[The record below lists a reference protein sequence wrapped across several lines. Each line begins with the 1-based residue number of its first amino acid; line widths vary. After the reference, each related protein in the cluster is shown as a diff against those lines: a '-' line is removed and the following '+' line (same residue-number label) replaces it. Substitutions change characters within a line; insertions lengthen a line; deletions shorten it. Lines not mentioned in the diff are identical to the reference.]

1 MTPGKIIYTNEQMRG
16 DLQEIIRQMT
26 TEGFAPDV
34 VVGIARG
41 GLVPATMLS
50 HYLGKPLMV
59 INYSLRDN
67 KVTQVSEVND
77 LIQLIK
83 QAQKILIVDDICD
96 SGETLAKIM
105 TEVSE
110 SRELKGSFNVNY
122 DGWEERVK
130 SAVLWNNVSQDKF
143 EADYV
148 GREISRAE
156 DERWVIFPYEEWW
169 KA

>member
-1 MTPGKIIYTNEQMRG
+1 MTEKLIYTNEQMRG

-26 TEGFAPDV
+26 TDGFMPDV

-67 KVTQVSEVND
+67 KVSQTSEIADFGATVVKG
-77 LIQLIK
+77 LSVLV
-83 QAQKILIVDDICD
+83 VDDICD
-96 SGETLAKIM
+96 SGETLRKVIDEASHM
-105 TEVSE
+105 FLSDVE
-110 SRELKGSFNVNY
+110 SFESA
-122 DGWEERVK
+122 VK
-130 SAVLWNNVSQDKF
+130 VAVLWNNISQDVF

-156 DERWVIFPYEEWW
+156 DERWIVFPYEEWW

>member
-1 MTPGKIIYTNEQMRG
+1 MSNKIIYTNDQMKG

-26 TEGFAPDV
+26 KEGFTPDI

-67 KVTQVSEVND
+67 KVSQVSEIAD
-77 LIQLIK
+77 LANALNHGK
-83 QAQKILIVDDICD
+83 SVLVVDDICD
-96 SGETLAKIM
+96 SGETLRKVID
-105 TEVSE
+105 E
-110 SRELKGSFNVNY
+110 SRNMSNLYSGSFEQVCK
-122 DGWEERVK
+122 V
-130 SAVLWNNVSQDKF
+130 AVLWNNVSQDVF
-143 EADYV
+143 EVDYV
-148 GREISRAE
+148 GREISREE
-156 DERWVIFPYEEWW
+156 DSRWVIFPYEEWW